1 MNRLL
6 VLFALCNLVVGTGAF
21 VPAGILDAIAASLG
35 VGVSAAG
42 QVMTAYA
49 ISTAL
54 LAPMALVLTGGWSR
68 RGALCFGLLT
78 FGIGNLACALATSL
92 PLLLAGRV
100 LMGVGA
106 MFTPVSAGLA
116 VAMVEP
122 AQRGRALSI
131 VFLGI
136 SMSYVLGVPAGAWL
150 GLHWGW
156 QWPVALSGLAA
167 LVACA
172 AVAAW
177 VPRDIEAPGAS
188 LHGLPGLMLRPAVL
202 WMLGLT
208 LLYFTAINAVFAYI
222 GPVMKALVPM
232 GGNQLSFTLMVFGL
246 AGVGGTVLGGWANDR
261 FGPLRSLRVQ
271 LAILTTM
278 MALVPL
284 TQGHYPLLLAV
295 FVAWGLAG
303 FGMMTPQ
310 QARLAQQAPAQAPVL
325 LSLNTS
331 MLYLGT
337 AAGAALGGAASGL
350 LGFERLAW
358 VGVPFALA
366 GLATLWVRL
375 GERPPARPA

>member
-1 MNRLL
+1 MTRLL

-21 VPAGILDAIAASLG
+21 VPAGILDVIAASLG
-35 VGVSAAG
+35 VGVPAAG

-54 LAPMALVLTGGWSR
+54 FAPMALVLTGGWPR
-68 RGALCFGLLT
+68 RRALCFALLT
-78 FGIGNLACALATSL
+78 FGVGNLACALATSL
-92 PLLLAGRV
+92 PQ
-100 LMGVGA
+100 
-106 MFTPVSAGLA
+106 FTPVSAGLA

-136 SMSYVLGVPAGAWL
+136 SVSYVLGVPAGAWL

-167 LVACA
+167 LAACA

-177 VPRDIEAPGAS
+177 VPRDIAAPAAS
-188 LHGLPGLMLRPAVL
+188 LHGLPGLLVRPAVF

-208 LLYFTAINAVFAYI
+208 LLYFTAINVVFAYI

-232 GGNQLSFTLMVFGL
+232 GGNQLSITLMVFGL

-261 FGPLRSLRVQ
+261 FGSLRSLRVQ
-271 LAILTTM
+271 LAILATM

-284 TQGHYPLLLAV
+284 TQGHYPMLLAV

-310 QARLAQQAPAQAPVL
+310 QARLAQQAPAQASVL

-337 AAGAALGGAASGL
+337 AAGAAIGGAASVA

-358 VGVPFALA
+358 VGVPFAVA

-375 GERPPARPA
+375 GERSPASPA